1 MNTVA
6 IRPGQAILHTEL
18 IYDLTIHFKHHL
30 QRKILVNRSRRKFL
44 EYFLAQVEREFYV
57 GKVSIFSAVSV
68 TKVNNISWFIKEAIC
83 VAETTPYSFIYDLN

>member
-57 GKVSIFSAVSV
+57 GKVSIFSAISV
-68 TKVNNISWFIKEAIC
+68 TKVNISWFIKEAIL
-83 VAETTPYSFIYDLN
+83 VAETTPYTLIYDLN

>member
-30 QRKILVNRSRRKFL
+30 QRKILANRSRRKFL

-68 TKVNNISWFIKEAIC
+68 TKVSISWFIKEAIC
-83 VAETTPYSFIYDLN
+83 VAEATPYTLIYDLN